1 MRQNDDHRRA
11 GALGAEGRE
20 GLRVA
25 ALDEGGDREHLGRGD
40 HALAAAPVD
49 AHLEHPA
56 NSPPGPIGDYPWKT
70 PFQLGENP
78 Q

>member
-1 MRQNDDHRRA
+1 MA
-11 GALGAEGRE
+11 P
-20 GLRVA
+20 
-25 ALDEGGDREHLGRGD
+25 LDEGRDRDQLGRGD
-40 HALAAAPVD
+40 NTLAAPPVD
-49 AHLEHPA
+49 TQLEHPA